1 MLRPWEQHKP
11 SPKREIPTNQSYL
24 LHKTSPLYGIK
35 ILTQHDLSFA
45 TRPEHILD
53 MEHSVHLPPFC
64 WEHPDKFSK
73 GGEEAGQDLNF

>member
-1 MLRPWEQHKP
+1 M
-11 SPKREIPTNQSYL
+11 
-24 LHKTSPLYGIK
+24 K

-45 TRPEHILD
+45 TMPEHILD
-53 MEHSVHLPPFC
+53 MEHSVHPPPFC